1 MAIRKNMI
9 KPILVCGALGCI
21 MVGFGI
27 GVLLAEPEAAMLLPN
42 SSKHQMAALTIMSEE
57 PEPKHLYTE
66 ADVDMLSRIGYIEA
80 RGVISTT
87 ERAAVFWCI
96 LNRLD
101 NPARVE
107 KTIAEVV
114 NAPNQFDYRP
124 NAPVTEEFKELAIDV
139 LKRWECEKS
148 GQVDVGRVLPRE
160 YEYFDGDG
168 RRNYFTTEWRSE
180 EHWDWG
186 LPSPYED

>member
-57 PEPKHLYTE
+57 PEPKQLYTE